1 MRYFGKMIQWI
12 VINWMRELSFSK
24 TYASWTQHP
33 PKLALGSMET
43 MLICQS
49 VMLLLSGYVQDC
61 WPHGW
66 ESVAYELYNFNMDFY
81 WVMTQLVENGKTH
94 VSCLAVKLGEISFN
108 FFNTFMDGVIVS
120 VCSSQ
125 GPLLWHFSSSHFFSS
140 AWVLVDFPLISPIDI
155 KRVEISV
162 LRFVKLE
169 YLFYLF
175 LFIFCEVSIYVLGYV
190 IHWVVCHFIIDL

>member
-120 VCSSQ
+120 VALKGLYCGIFLVHISSLLP
-125 GPLLWHFSSSHFFSS
+125 GFWLISHSFPLLT
-140 AWVLVDFPLISPIDI
+140 
-155 KRVEISV
+155 
-162 LRFVKLE
+162 
-169 YLFYLF
+169 
-175 LFIFCEVSIYVLGYV
+175 
-190 IHWVVCHFIIDL
+190 